1 MGKQISDR
9 TRRIL
14 SISFIVLFAL
24 SLGTAL
30 VSAQPVAKKIPGCE
44 YGPDT
49 CKQGFVWREARPS
62 DHVCVIPSVR
72 DQTRTDNSLAVS
84 RRQPGGGAYGPL
96 TCKSG
101 YVWRDAW
108 DGDGV
113 CVTPE
118 TRTQA
123 KLDNSLAE
131 SRKSC
136 KITTTPE
143 KPVIVK

>member
-1 MGKQISDR
+1 V
-9 TRRIL
+9 TP
-14 SISFIVLFAL
+14 A
-24 SLGTAL
+24 
-30 VSAQPVAKKIPGCE
+30 
-44 YGPDT
+44 
-49 CKQGFVWREARPS
+49 
-62 DHVCVIPSVR
+62 VR
-72 DQTRTDNSLAVS
+72 DQTRTDNSQAVS
-84 RRQPGGGAYGPL
+84 RRKPGGGVYGPL

-136 KITTTPE
+136 MITTPPE
-143 KPVIVK
+143 KPVIVN